1 MDLVPFRRWRP
12 SESRRDVP
20 SLRREMDT
28 FFDRFFRDMPWTGWE
43 GEEWLPS
50 VNVSET
56 DGDIKVKAELPGL
69 EAKDID
75 ISVSG
80 DVLTIKGEKKEEKEE
95 KEEKYYYK
103 EQYSGSFQRCIRLPA
118 EVQSDKVDAKFK
130 NGVLNV
136 VLPKSKESETK
147 KIKVKSE

>member
-12 SESRRDVP
+12 SETRKDFP

-28 FFDRFFRDMPWTGWE
+28 FFDRFFKEMPWMGWE

-50 VNVSET
+50 INVSET
-56 DGDIKVKAELPGL
+56 DADIKVKAELPGL
-69 EAKDID
+69 EAKDIE

-80 DVLTIKGEKKEEKEE
+80 DILTLKGEKKEEKEE

-103 EQYSGSFQRCIRLPA
+103 EQYAGTFQRSLRLPA

-130 NGVLNV
+130 NGVLNI
-136 VLPKSKESETK
+136 VLPKAEGTETK
-147 KIKVKSE
+147 KIKIKSE

>member
-12 SESRRDVP
+12 SESRRDFP

-28 FFDRFFRDMPWTGWE
+28 FFDRFFRDMPWTGGE

-80 DVLTIKGEKKEEKEE
+80 DILTIKGEKKEEKEE

-103 EQYSGSFQRCIRLPA
+103 EQYAGSFQRCIRLPS

-130 NGVLNV
+130 NGVLNI